1 MSRDSKDC
9 IYRFNQLF
17 KLRGWITWGIVAYL
31 LINNFTLSN
40 SINSNGKFFIIGL
53 CTVIVYVQSRSM
65 YYFQIANHHLIIRN
79 ENFFWFE
86 TKIDLNDILAIVLDK
101 NVMLID
107 ILKSRNLR
115 IILNDYEELRMG
127 ADLLRKRNWQ
137 ELKTDFEK
145 MGITVRDEF

>member
-1 MSRDSKDC
+1 
-9 IYRFNQLF
+9 
-17 KLRGWITWGIVAYL
+17 
-31 LINNFTLSN
+31 
-40 SINSNGKFFIIGL
+40 
-53 CTVIVYVQSRSM
+53 M